1 MPEKFYDK
9 FSKKSSSAK
18 SNSKTHSKLKSNFER
33 NGSKKEF
40 SKRIAQNEKLPF
52 QNDKKEPY
60 NSDFVPRKI
69 NREKDALVR
78 SVQKMFDS
86 AKLSKESRIVLENF
100 DEIVQGVRPLNSRQF
115 VQLHRDI
122 RNLSHRLTDE
132 REERR
137 MGYMNA
143 NEELS
148 AYVRYFSWWNLVRF
162 TRIFSNL
169 PENAFNLNDG
179 DCCIDIGSGPLTVV
193 IAMWLSRPELREK
206 KLTWYCIDLSSAAM
220 ALGEDIYLSVAARL
234 PPKEKNAPPHWN
246 IVRIKGS
253 GGAVV
258 NKKAA
263 FISCAN
269 MYNELSQIS
278 PEAPEKIA
286 DKQIRQLLSYGTD
299 FPSIFIAEPGMPTA
313 AHFVSLMRNRF
324 IRKQFD
330 IVSPCPHILE
340 CPMNGFNAKYG
351 GKVKWCNFDFSTDDA
366 PSRLLK
372 LSKNAGLPKERA
384 VVSFVFAQ
392 KRFEKKENSGGIDK
406 KETLR
411 EGGKSF
417 PKENEIRI
425 ASDRFFVPEKG
436 FCCYACT
443 NSGLSLVIDS
453 SKIGISSGDKISLSM
468 LKNTDKLSKDKK
480 SGAFEINL

>member
-18 SNSKTHSKLKSNFER
+18 SNSKTHSKLKGNFER
-33 NGSKKEF
+33 NGSKKELE
-40 SKRIAQNEKLPF
+40 KRIAQNEKLPF
-52 QNDKKEPY
+52 QNGKKDFY

-206 KLTWYCIDLSSAAM
+206 KTYVVLHRPFFSSYGARRR
-220 ALGEDIYLSVAARL
+220 YLSFRCRAA
-234 PPKEKNAPPHWN
+234 
-246 IVRIKGS
+246 S
-253 GGAVV
+253 
-258 NKKAA
+258 
-263 FISCAN
+263 
-269 MYNELSQIS
+269 
-278 PEAPEKIA
+278 
-286 DKQIRQLLSYGTD
+286 
-299 FPSIFIAEPGMPTA
+299 
-313 AHFVSLMRNRF
+313 
-324 IRKQFD
+324 
-330 IVSPCPHILE
+330 
-340 CPMNGFNAKYG
+340 
-351 GKVKWCNFDFSTDDA
+351 
-366 PSRLLK
+366 
-372 LSKNAGLPKERA
+372 
-384 VVSFVFAQ
+384 AQ
-392 KRFEKKENSGGIDK
+392 R
-406 KETLR
+406 
-411 EGGKSF
+411 
-417 PKENEIRI
+417 
-425 ASDRFFVPEKG
+425 
-436 FCCYACT
+436 
-443 NSGLSLVIDS
+443 
-453 SKIGISSGDKISLSM
+453 
-468 LKNTDKLSKDKK
+468 KK
-480 SGAFEINL
+480 STSSLEYRPHKGQRRRGCE